1 MKDLP
6 LRILGAILVVVPT
19 LFFIYLS
26 PTYFFYYLLFL
37 NIGAVFE
44 WSLNLEKDSFFLP
57 IFLIGSLSIYVGSSF
72 LGLRGG
78 LIGITVFLIIS
89 LLLILLTEGELSKI
103 SLSFLGITYISLA
116 FSHIFFLREMKEGLA
131 LSVFFFSVVWLFDVF
146 SYFGGSFFGS
156 HLLAPAVSPKK
167 TWEGFFS
174 GLVGALLV
182 GSLFYFLGIFTL
194 NFVLLSSCLIAVFSL
209 LGDLIESKIKRY
221 YGVKDSGRIY
231 LGHGGVFD
239 RFDAALFSSIAFYYF
254 LRCF

>member
-6 LRILGAILVVVPT
+6 LRVLGAILVVVPT
-19 LFFIYLS
+19 LLFLYLGPS
-26 PTYFFYYLLFL
+26 YLFYYLLFL
-37 NIGAVFE
+37 NIGAVLE

-72 LGLRGG
+72 LGLKGG
-78 LIGITVFLIIS
+78 LIGITVFLLLS
-89 LLLILLTEGELSKI
+89 LLFVLLTEGDLSKI

-116 FSHIFFLREMKEGLA
+116 FSHLFFLRGIEEGLV
-131 LSVFFFSVVWLFDVF
+131 LSVFFFSIVWLFDVF
-146 SYFGGSFFGS
+146 SYFGGSLFGS

-167 TWEGFFS
+167 TWEGFLS
-174 GLVGALLV
+174 GLIGALLV
-182 GSLFYFLGIFTL
+182 GALFFFLCIFTL
-194 NFVLLSSCLIAVFSL
+194 NFALFSSCLIAVFSL

-231 LGHGGVFD
+231 LGHGGIFD